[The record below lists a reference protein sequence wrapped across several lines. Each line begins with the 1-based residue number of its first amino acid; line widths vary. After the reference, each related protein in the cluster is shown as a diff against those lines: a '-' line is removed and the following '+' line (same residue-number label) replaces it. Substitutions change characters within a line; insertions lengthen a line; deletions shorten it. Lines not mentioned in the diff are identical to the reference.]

1 MVVGA
6 NKGTGIVKVL
16 ATGSAGQLGID
27 VVARLAHDHEVTP
40 LSHGQLDISD
50 RAGVRN
56 AVEAAAPEVIV
67 NCAAWTAVD
76 ECEADPERA
85 FQVNA
90 SGPRNLHD
98 AARTIGARIVHIS
111 TDYVFSGTKATPY
124 HEGDTPNPTS
134 VYGQSK
140 LAGEQALGPE
150 DTIIRTSWIVGP
162 NGRNMLKTILALL
175 EDGDTLRFVDDQQG
189 CPTFTGD
196 LARAIC
202 WFVDDHLP
210 GLFHVTNARPVSW
223 YGFACEVAEAAGAD
237 PASVHPISIS
247 DLVPPRPAPRP
258 TNSVLE
264 NRLLPTLGLSPLRD
278 HRKAL
283 VELFDH
289 GLLGTLR

>member
-6 NKGTGIVKVL
+6 TEADRLMKVL
-16 ATGSAGQLGID
+16 VTGSAGQLGID
-27 VVARLAHDHEVTP
+27 VVTRLAVDHEVTP
-40 LSHGQLDISD
+40 LPHGRLDVSD
-50 RAGVRN
+50 PAGVRS
-56 AVEAAAPEVIV
+56 AVQAAAPEVIV

-85 FQVNA
+85 FRVNA
-90 SGPRNLHD
+90 SGPGNLCD
-98 AARTIGARIVHIS
+98 AARAYGARIVHVS
-111 TDYVFSGTKATPY
+111 TDYVFDGTKATPY
-124 HEGDTPNPTS
+124 HEGDTPNPRS

-202 WFVDDHLP
+202 WFVEAPLP
-210 GLFHVTNARPVSW
+210 GVFHVTNARPVSW

-237 PASVHPISIS
+237 PSRVLPISTS

-258 TNSVLE
+258 ANSVLE
-264 NRLLPTLGLSPLRD
+264 NRLLPAFGLSPLRD
-278 HRKAL
+278 HRDAL
-283 VELFDH
+283 DELFDR
-289 GLLGTLR
+289 GLLRTLQ

>member
-6 NKGTGIVKVL
+6 TEDDGLMKVL
-16 ATGSAGQLGID
+16 VTGSAGQLGID
-27 VVARLAHDHEVTP
+27 VVARLADDHEVTP
-40 LSHGQLDISD
+40 LSHGRLDISD
-50 RAGVRN
+50 LTAVRD
-56 AVEAAAPEVIV
+56 AMDAIRPEVVV

-85 FQVNA
+85 FLINA
-90 SGPRNLHD
+90 SGPGNLCD
-98 AARTIGARIVHIS
+98 AARTSGARIVHVS
-111 TDYVFSGTKATPY
+111 TDYVFDGTKATPY
-124 HEGDTPNPTS
+124 HEGDTPNPLS

-162 NGRNMLKTILALL
+162 NGRNMLKTILSLL
-175 EDGDTLRFVDDQQG
+175 DGDHTLRFVDDQQG

-196 LARAIC
+196 LAQAVG
-202 WFVDDHLP
+202 WFVEAPLP
-210 GLFHVTNARPVSW
+210 GVFHVTNARPVSW
-223 YGFACEVAEAAGAD
+223 YEFACEVAEAAGAD
-237 PASVHPISIS
+237 SSRVLPIATS

-258 TNSVLE
+258 DNSVLE

-283 VELFDH
+283 DELFDR
-289 GLLGTLR
+289 GLLRTLQ

>member
-6 NKGTGIVKVL
+6 TEADRLMKVL
-16 ATGSAGQLGID
+16 VTGSAGQLGID
-27 VVARLAHDHEVTP
+27 VVTRLADDHEVTP
-40 LSHGQLDISD
+40 LPHGRLDVSD
-50 RAGVRN
+50 PAGVRS
-56 AVEAAAPEVIV
+56 AVQAAAPEVIV

-85 FQVNA
+85 FRVNA

-98 AARTIGARIVHIS
+98 AARTIGARTVHIS
-111 TDYVFSGTKATPY
+111 TDYVFGGTKATPY
-124 HEGDTPNPTS
+124 HEGDTPNPRS

-196 LARAIC
+196 LAQAIRC
-202 WFVDDHLP
+202 FVDDHLP

-237 PASVHPISIS
+237 PSRVNPTTTS

-258 TNSVLE
+258 DNSVLE

-283 VELFDH
+283 VELFDR
-289 GLLGTLR
+289 GLLKALQ